1 MVWTMVPARGKRCLP
16 CWMRRR
22 RMGSPVCLPPLTARR
37 AWSPFRGTCISGI
50 LILHGLTAPKRAM
63 TSRWKA
69 APELLYT
76 PAAAYAAAEHSLI
89 TLGGTD
95 WVLLEFVPDVAAA
108 EVETALRQ
116 ITGSGYRVLL
126 AHIERY
132 PRLAPQRC
140 AAPPEGTVRHP
151 LSGQCGHGA
160 GGRILSAPEA
170 GPLAEGRPLW
180 TRSPR
185 THITALP
192 GPPGCRRPMSGCAAY
207 WDSRMRMR

>member
-1 MVWTMVPARGKRCLP
+1 MSGFTDYHAHFVYGVDDGARTREEMFAMLDAAAADGVTHLFATSHSTPGMEPFPRELYLRHLDFARAYCREKCYDLTLES
-16 CWMRRR
+16 
-22 RMGSPVCLPPLTARR
+22 GS
-37 AWSPFRGTCISGI
+37 
-50 LILHGLTAPKRAM
+50 
-63 TSRWKA
+63 
-69 APELLYT
+69 ELLYT

-132 PRLAPQRC
+132 PPPCPQRC

-170 GPLAEGRPLW
+170 GPLAEGRPCGRDLLG
-180 TRSPR
+180 R
-185 THITALP
+185 A
-192 GPPGCRRPMSGCAAY
+192 
-207 WDSRMRMR
+207 